1 MKKVAFYLDNSSLSS
16 VDFSNLLSG
25 NPGIGGTEYQ
35 FLLVSYL
42 LEQRS
47 SNIIPTLITRCKTS
61 APHKSI
67 YQVDNLFEL
76 CEYCSAN
83 GIKTIVM
90 NQLVFDEK
98 LFDNYKDIF
107 DIVLW
112 DHNGMNLKRLNVVN
126 ARKYVKRIVCCG
138 REMMDMYRDHPATL
152 KSTYIYNMQP
162 IQPKEWYKERIDFSD
177 NHNVVYMGSIIPTK
191 GFHVLA
197 RSWKTVIKHIPD
209 AQLYVIGSGKLYDKN
224 AQLGMYGIAE
234 ASYEQQFM
242 KYLID
247 ENGKVLDSVHFLGL
261 LGNEKYEVLGKCKVA
276 VPNPTGDSECL
287 PLTTMEMQLM
297 GCGITTIFHQAYLDT
312 VCNKQWLY
320 HRCRQLASYIVE
332 RMNAPREDYDDL
344 YSFVSLRFCVDNNLR
359 RWEETLLS
367 LNEPMQIE
375 DCSSNS
381 YQMKGLKDII
391 LKVKCHIPLLSKIVL
406 VRNVYRAW
414 QHRVTKNNEW

>member
-1 MKKVAFYLDNSSLSS
+1 MKKVAFYLDNDSLGS
-16 VDFSNLLSG
+16 VNLSNLLAG
-25 NPGIGGTEYQ
+25 NPGVGGTEYQ

-47 SNIIPTLITRCKTS
+47 SNITPTLITRCKTS
-61 APHKSI
+61 APHKNI
-67 YQVDNLFEL
+67 YQVDNLLEL

-83 GIKTIVM
+83 EIKTIVM

-98 LFDNYKDIF
+98 LLDSYKDLF

-112 DHNGMNLKRLNVVN
+112 DHNGMNLRRLNVVN
-126 ARKYVKRIVCCG
+126 SRKYVKRIVCCG

-162 IQPKEWYKERIDFSD
+162 IQSKEWYKERIDFTD

-197 RSWKTVIKHIPD
+197 RSWKTVLKDVPD

-224 AQLGMYGIAE
+224 ARLGKFGIAE
-234 ASYEQQFM
+234 AAYEEQFM
-242 KYLID
+242 QYLTD
-247 ENGKVLDSVHFLGL
+247 ENGNVLDSVHFLGL
-261 LGNEKYEVLGKCKVA
+261 LGNEKFEVLGKCKVA

-320 HRCRQLASYIVE
+320 YRCRQLASFIVE
-332 RMNAPREDYDDL
+332 RINSPRDNYDKL
-344 YSFVSLRFCVDNNLR
+344 YSFISTRFGIDNNLR

-367 LNEPMQIE
+367 LNEPMRVE
-375 DCSSNS
+375 GYSSNP
-381 YQMKGLKDII
+381 YQMKGLKNFL
-391 LKVKCHIPLLSKIVL
+391 LKVKCNFPMLGKMVL
-406 VRNVYRAW
+406 MRNVYRAW
-414 QHRVTKNNEW
+414 QHKISKNNEW

>member
-1 MKKVAFYLDNSSLSS
+1 MKKVAFYLDNNSISS
-16 VDFSNLLSG
+16 VDLSNLLAG

-47 SNIIPTLITRCKTS
+47 SNIIPVLITRCKTS
-61 APHKSI
+61 APHKNI
-67 YQVDNLFEL
+67 YQVDNLSEL

-98 LFDNYKDIF
+98 LLDSYKDIF

-112 DHNGMNLKRLNVVN
+112 DHNGMNLRRLNVVN
-126 ARKYVKRIVCCG
+126 PRKYVKRIVCCG
-138 REMMDMYRDHPATL
+138 REMMDMYRDHPATF

-162 IQPKEWYKERIDFSD
+162 IQPKEWYKERIAFTD
-177 NHNVVYMGSIIPTK
+177 NHNVVYMGSIVPTK

-197 RSWKTVIKHIPD
+197 RSWKAVLQEVPD

-224 AQLGMYGIAE
+224 AQLGRFGIAE
-234 ASYEQQFM
+234 VAYEQQFM
-242 KYLID
+242 QYLTD

-261 LGNEKYEVLGKCKVA
+261 LGNEKFEVLGKCKVA

-312 VCNKQWLY
+312 VCNRQWLY
-320 HRCRQLASYIVE
+320 HRCRQLAAFIVE
-332 RMNAPREDYDDL
+332 RINSPRDNYDKL
-344 YSFVSLRFCVDNNLR
+344 YSFISTRFGIDNNLR

-367 LNEPMQIE
+367 LNEPMRVE
-375 DCSSNS
+375 DYSSNP
-381 YQMKGLKDII
+381 YQMKGLKNFL
-391 LKVKCHIPLLSKIVL
+391 LKVKCNIPMLGKMVL
-406 VRNVYRAW
+406 MRNIYRAW